1 MMEAGFLLHG
11 LGCALKSA
19 RWWRWPESFATL
31 LPTSRLNFRETQVR
45 QQKSKMIRTRFTALP
60 IITISL
66 RVMAFLQM
74 LSVLLLIFVVKS
86 QVPDAIMRQGQNF
99 RLFSVGAGVTF
110 VASLI
115 VWIGLLAVAEL
126 LTCFMAFEENTRQGG
141 NAVVNLQAVVRTSIE
156 QQTQILVRSLT
167 PRSVAQTASL
177 GSCPKCGQS
186 FRVTENLRGQQVAC
200 PKCSARFV
208 V

>member
-1 MMEAGFLLHG
+1 MSAGFLLRW

-45 QQKSKMIRTRFTALP
+45 QKSKMIRTRFTALP

-74 LSVLLLIFVVKS
+74 LSVLLLIFVVQS

-126 LTCFMAFEENTRQGG
+126 LTCFMAIEENTRKGG

-156 QQTQILVRSLT
+156 EQTQILVRSLT